1 MMQRFIN
8 PRYSKGADL
17 SLEDSIELLIH
28 LFEVKKLSYQKIVN
42 SVVTPFA
49 LLNNK
54 LILRCLESFH
64 IVEEGINYGINA
76 DNDLVYRLTP
86 RIKYWKYIR
95 SSADPS
101 LAKSLFW
108 TAPFV
113 KSLILDI
120 FSYKK
125 DLFSVAEILGVTS
138 EMICSNIVKSQ
149 IKNSMQGIRNAKSIN
164 TIPLKEF
171 PTLKNYNY
179 NDFWNETPVKSILE
193 EIRCKKLSLE
203 EGKQILGVSMKKLR
217 TKIGIKEFTSM
228 TREDD
233 KKIDKSES
241 SNKESPYEQIR
252 NKNINE
258 RNDLLKKLL
267 PNDFGSSRKKRK
279 YNRRNYGPESK
290 RKPSGRIQMKKPSAH
305 SSVLYS
311 IIKSTKSPLKI
322 NSIPPVSKMDLDDFF
337 VNRIDYQKGKRMLF
351 QIWDSFNSPEEYS
364 CQNWFSNPLKMTQFS
379 ENKIQTCDILESSS
393 IIVTGDKFGEVGIG
407 KCNDE
412 ILSFRVHSG
421 SINSVSFNWCGRSGK
436 KQILSSGID
445 GYFRGLDLGAQKL
458 EILYQWSYHDSLE
471 KEILWHRQISEEEVV
486 LGFEKYYYVFDVRS
500 GKREIKLLGGN
511 GFPISQNMAYS
522 HTISIPTKTGFRLE
536 DLRKPNKEFYAV
548 EYVPTYG
555 SSNICSVLFNPVNGT
570 DLLINSTD
578 KKVHTI
584 LNWSQNKEL
593 HCIVPM
599 RKNFHTQAK
608 WGIDSMIIY
617 SNAKA
622 CSRNQKRKHDFHERS
637 NISKKHLGFPHAS
650 SIYALDIRSNKIIG
664 EISDGISES
673 IVEIFSDHL
682 SQRFVLGNCAG
693 KGTIGLLH

>member
-1 MMQRFIN
+1 MI
-8 PRYSKGADL
+8 
-17 SLEDSIELLIH
+17 
-28 LFEVKKLSYQKIVN
+28 LF
-42 SVVTPFA
+42 
-49 LLNNK
+49 
-54 LILRCLESFH
+54 
-64 IVEEGINYGINA
+64 
-76 DNDLVYRLTP
+76 YRLTP

-193 EIRCKKLSLE
+193 EIRCKKVIPRRR
-203 EGKQILGVSMKKLR
+203 K
-217 TKIGIKEFTSM
+217 TNF
-228 TREDD
+228 REDD

-364 CQNWFSNPLKMTQFS
+364 
-379 ENKIQTCDILESSS
+379 I
-393 IIVTGDKFGEVGIG
+393 
-407 KCNDE
+407 
-412 ILSFRVHSG
+412 VHSG

-445 GYFRGLDLGAQKL
+445 GYFRGLDLGAQKKKFCGT
-458 EILYQWSYHDSLE
+458 D
-471 KEILWHRQISEEEVV
+471 QISEEEVV

-555 SSNICSVLFNPVNGT
+555 STYCQVEMSAPTNPKEKALGDYRSKLKEHKEVEARLKEMRESLKELTKQYDKSENDLKALQSRKFIVKATNGPRYVVGCRRQLDKSKLKPGTRVALDMTTLTIMRYLPREVDPLVYNMSHEDPGEVTYSNIGGLAEQIRELREVIELPPTQSRTFPSCWNLSSQGL
-570 DLLINSTD
+570 ST
-578 KKVHTI
+578 
-584 LNWSQNKEL
+584 LWSPRN
-593 HCIVPM
+593 
-599 RKNFHTQAK
+599 RKNPP
-608 WGIDSMIIY
+608 
-617 SNAKA
+617 
-622 CSRNQKRKHDFHERS
+622 CSRNK
-637 NISKKHLGFPHAS
+637 
-650 SIYALDIRSNKIIG
+650 YIG
-664 EISDGISES
+664 ESARLIREMFNYARDHQPCIIFMDEIDAIGGRRFSEGTS
-673 IVEIFSDHL
+673 ADREI
-682 SQRFVLGNCAG
+682 QRTLME
-693 KGTIGLLH
+693 LLNQMGRL